1 MRPLLIPLALLMTA
15 LAAAGVAHG
24 ELAQSGQLRIRFDG
38 GISPRTLPRDRLAP
52 VTARVEGSIGM
63 ADGSRPPQL
72 RRLSIA
78 INRSGRLSS
87 FGLPTCDNAELEQT
101 SSEAA
106 LSLCGDALVGHGH
119 FASIVHFPGAGPI
132 PTEGR
137 ALAFNS
143 RRRGRPAMLLHIH
156 GTNPIQF
163 TFIVPFTIARQKR
176 GDFGTVLS
184 AQIPKLASDFGY
196 VTEIKLTIGRRYR
209 YRGRPRSFLSAS
221 CAAPSGFP
229 GAIFDLARGSFTFA
243 SGQRLTTTL
252 VRDCKVR

>member
-1 MRPLLIPLALLMTA
+1 MRSLSIPLVLFVTA

-24 ELAQSGQLRIRFDG
+24 ELAQSGQLRIVFDG
-38 GISPRTLPRDRLAP
+38 EISPRVLPRDRLAP

-78 INRSGRLSS
+78 FNRSGRVSS
-87 FGLPTCDNAELEQT
+87 LGLPTCHTAEIEQT
-101 SSEAA
+101 DSEAA

-119 FASIVHFPGAGPI
+119 FASIVHFPGSGPI
-132 PTEGR
+132 PAEGR

-143 RRRGRPAMLLHIH
+143 RRRGRPALLLHIH
-156 GTNPIQF
+156 GANPIQF
-163 TFIVPFTIARQKR
+163 TFIVPFTIVRQRR

-184 AQIPKLASDFGY
+184 ARIPRLASDFGY

-209 YRGRPRSFLSAS
+209 YRGHPRSFLSAS

-229 GAIFDLARGSFTFA
+229 GGIFDLARGSFSFA
-243 SGQRLTTTL
+243 SGQQLTTTL
-252 VRDCKVR
+252 VRNCKVR